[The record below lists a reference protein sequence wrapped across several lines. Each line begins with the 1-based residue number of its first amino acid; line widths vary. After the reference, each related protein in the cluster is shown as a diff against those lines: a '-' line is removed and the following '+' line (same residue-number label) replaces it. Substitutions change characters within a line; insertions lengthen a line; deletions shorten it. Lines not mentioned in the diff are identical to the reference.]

1 MRKFTI
7 FRGLFL
13 LWLLLPV
20 ACMNGAADT
29 VGYTESESPDSTTV
43 EPTAEIPAEP
53 AYQLVWQDE
62 FDGDTVDATKWTFA
76 VHGRPANN
84 ELQYYTDSSDNAFI
98 EDGKMVL
105 QALKLDEKYLGRE
118 YTSVRMNTAVKAEWM
133 YGRFEIRAKLPQGQ
147 GLWPAI
153 WMLPTFANNGGWPAG
168 GEIDIMELLGHEPN
182 VVHGTI
188 HYRNDNGH
196 KYTGG
201 SYTLP
206 SGDFASKFHTFA
218 LEWEEE
224 EMRWYV
230 DDVLYLTQTEWA
242 HRSKP
247 YPAPFNQKFHLLL
260 NVAVGGNWGG
270 NPDETTVFPQRME
283 VDYVRVYQK
292 Q

>member
-1 MRKFTI
+1 MVLR
-7 FRGLFL
+7 RLFPL
-13 LWLLLPV
+13 CLLLLT
-20 ACMNGAADT
+20 ACMNSSADT
-29 VGYTESESPDSTTV
+29 TRATESAPTDTAAQESAEEISESPS
-43 EPTAEIPAEP
+43 
-53 AYQLVWQDE
+53 YQLVWQDE
-62 FDGDTVDATKWTFA
+62 FDGDTVDATKWTFE

-84 ELQYYTDSSDNAFI
+84 ELQYYTDSPENAFI

-105 QALKLDEKYLGRE
+105 QALKLDEKYLGRD
-118 YTSVRMNTAVKAEWM
+118 YTSVRMKTAVKAEWM
-133 YGRFEIRAKLPQGQ
+133 YGRFEIRAKLPEGQ

-182 VVHGTI
+182 IVHGTI
-188 HYRNDNGH
+188 HYRNADGH
-196 KYTGG
+196 RYTGG

-218 LEWEEE
+218 LEWDET

-230 DDVLYLTQTEWA
+230 DDELYLTQTKWE

-247 YPAPFNQKFHLLL
+247 FPAPFNQKFHLLL
-260 NVAVGGNWGG
+260 NVAVGGNWPG

-292 Q
+292 